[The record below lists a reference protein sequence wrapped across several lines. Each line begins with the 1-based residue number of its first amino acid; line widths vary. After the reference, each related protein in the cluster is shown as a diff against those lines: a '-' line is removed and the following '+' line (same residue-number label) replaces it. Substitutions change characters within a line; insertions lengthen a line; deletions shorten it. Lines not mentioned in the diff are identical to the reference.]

1 MFFEDLLKK
10 EINEDR
16 EAHGKR
22 PLKEKDDDSNPPSGP
37 SGGKEEKTIKTST
50 SDPESGWFHKG
61 EHKSVFAYAVQTAC
75 DKNCLLYTSHTSGS
89 LNVLIMDYFSSILK
103 IDTMWSLPDPRQV
116 MD

>member
-1 MFFEDLLKK
+1 MRRRDALELMDGQIPETENLSL
-10 EINEDR
+10 IHIYR

-61 EHKSVFAYAVQTAC
+61 EHKSVFAYAVQTP
-75 DKNCLLYTSHTSGS
+75 S
-89 LNVLIMDYFSSILK
+89 LIHIS
-103 IDTMWSLPDPRQV
+103 
-116 MD
+116 